1 MNAKSYIT
9 LMSVLLT
16 ENDLLDQQV
25 YKTQLLLLK
34 ELMGFSGDLWHF
46 N

>member
-16 ENDLLDQQV
+16 ENDLWDQQM
-25 YKTQLLLLK
+25 YTTQLLLLK